1 MTTMRYKGYTAVIEY
16 DDEDEIFFGNLAGI
30 RDGVGFHA
38 DTVADL
44 KAAFHEAVDDYIET
58 CAKIGKSPDKPYS
71 GNLMLRVDPAVHAN
85 AALAA
90 ELSGKSLNEWGEGA
104 LREAAEKFTAAP
116 SKTRTAQ
123 PARKR
128 ARSAPNRT
136 PRKRG

>member
-1 MTTMRYKGYTAVIEY
+1 MSTMRYKGYSAVVQY
-16 DDEDEIFFGNLAGI
+16 DDADEIFFGNLAGI

-58 CAKIGKSPDKPYS
+58 CAKIGKKPEKPYS

-90 ELSGKSLNEWGEGA
+90 ELSGKSLNEWGQEA
-104 LREAAEKFTAAP
+104 LREAAEKFTTAP
-116 SKTRTAQ
+116 SGTV
-123 PARKR
+123 ARKKAKR
-128 ARSAPNRT
+128 VT
-136 PRKRG
+136 PRKRTGRGARA